1 MGRGEGGYGNTAKG
15 RRWSQK
21 VVAARAN
28 TLFSNIKIRVNKTAV
43 QILRSNLVSINDML
57 DIKKYIRILTRIS
70 FINGDWKINW
80 KKIMSNGFFLK
91 KRHSKLNNKGI
102 NIHNLI
108 QRKQIDLQIYV
119 YKFKLMRRIEDDIL
133 FVK

>member
-1 MGRGEGGYGNTAKG
+1 
-15 RRWSQK
+15 
-21 VVAARAN
+21 
-28 TLFSNIKIRVNKTAV
+28 
-43 QILRSNLVSINDML
+43 
-57 DIKKYIRILTRIS
+57 
-70 FINGDWKINW
+70 
-80 KKIMSNGFFLK
+80 MSNGFFLK